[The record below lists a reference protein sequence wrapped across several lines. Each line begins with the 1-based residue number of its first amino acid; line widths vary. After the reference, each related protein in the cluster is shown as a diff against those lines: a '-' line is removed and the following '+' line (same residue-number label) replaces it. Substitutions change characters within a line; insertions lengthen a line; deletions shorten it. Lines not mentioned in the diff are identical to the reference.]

1 MSSLAFPPRSARV
14 SSAGEVDP
22 SDGTAFDRRTLGPMS
37 DAAGRHADTIAA
49 LRRAV
54 LMTPG
59 AASLDERAAA
69 ESGAPTGTVADA
81 YLEKVRHASYR
92 IIDADIDSL
101 TTAGLTEDA
110 ILELSL
116 AAALGEATRGFDR
129 SIRAFLAA
137 PALATAHPPSG
148 VADAEA

>member
-1 MSSLAFPPRSARV
+1 
-14 SSAGEVDP
+14 
-22 SDGTAFDRRTLGPMS
+22 MS
-37 DAAGRHADTIAA
+37 DAAGRHAETIAA

-59 AASLDERAAA
+59 ALSVDERAAA
-69 ESGAPTGTVADA
+69 ESAAPTGTVADA

-101 TTAGLTEDA
+101 TTAGMTEDA

-129 SIRAFLAA
+129 SIRALLAA
-137 PALATAHPPSG
+137 PASAAAHPPSG
-148 VADAEA
+148 VVDAEA